1 MTARHK
7 EEMEMLQR
15 LWIALFE
22 EIKLKKKKREKEEKV
37 CGQVVTEIVGC
48 CQGVTVFR
56 KVPQCPK
63 AARQDR
69 PPKVVRTRSS
79 H

>member
-37 CGQVVTEIVGC
+37 CGQGVTEIFGC

-56 KVPQCPK
+56 IPQRPK